1 MMAPDVNENGIKAIG
16 LDSWQ
21 NSNFAR
27 ISRFFLYISL
37 PSLHDYDL
45 KMPNHVLSRTW
56 TQGNDFLLLVLNFDT
71 VF

>member
-1 MMAPDVNENGIKAIG
+1 MAPDVSENGIKAIG

-27 ISRFFLYISL
+27 ISRFLYISL

-45 KMPNHVLSRTW
+45 KMLNHVLSRT
-56 TQGNDFLLLVLNFDT
+56 
-71 VF
+71 